1 MVPSTPKSVKAAL
14 RWAVTQFPVA
24 QASCPCTITAKM
36 AVPHQSN
43 WQRYRK
49 MQVWPVS
56 CRIDVMRRW
65 FTLITSHTGL
75 LLLLTL
81 GALAPAHAEQ
91 WQKLNVQG
99 FVNDFAGVLNPATTQ
114 SLTRLC
120 TEVDQKAKAQIAVV
134 TIRSLE
140 GDPAEDFANH
150 LFQKWGVGYKGTDRG
165 VMVLIAVSD
174 HKYWTEVGYGL
185 EPILPD
191 GKVGGFGRDMLPL
204 LRQGNYSSALQQM
217 VSQIAL
223 VIAQDSHV
231 SLESLDLSRT
241 VPATRPSGGPQVH
254 LTGGQILLLII
265 VLIIVAPIL
274 LRFLGPFLLLSIL
287 TGGSGRGGWG
297 GWSGGGFGG
306 GGGGGFGGFGGG
318 SSGGGGAGGGW

>member
-1 MVPSTPKSVKAAL
+1 MQ
-14 RWAVTQFPVA
+14 RWAF
-24 QASCPCTITAKM
+24 
-36 AVPHQSN
+36 
-43 WQRYRK
+43 
-49 MQVWPVS
+49 S

-65 FTLITSHTGL
+65 FTLITSHSGL

-81 GALAPAHAEQ
+81 GAIAPAHAEQ

-99 FVNDFAGVLNPATTQ
+99 FINDFAGVLNPATTQ

-150 LFQKWGVGYKGTDRG
+150 LFQKWGIGYKGTDRG
-165 VMVLIAVSD
+165 AMILLAVSD

-204 LRQGNYSSALQQM
+204 LRQDNYSSAVLQM

-231 SLESLDLSRT
+231 SLESLDASHAIP
-241 VPATRPSGGPQVH
+241 VTRDREGQEVN

-265 VLIIVAPIL
+265 ALIILAPIL
-274 LRFLGPFLLLSIL
+274 YRFLGPFLLLSIL
-287 TGGSGRGGWG
+287 TGGSGRGGSG
-297 GWSGGGFGG
+297 GWGGGGFGG